1 MASLE
6 GLVALRYL
14 RSKDKAGFLSVLAWI
29 ALSGVVVG
37 VMALVVALS
46 FASGFQTGLREKIIG
61 VNAHL
66 LLLQFQGSMTDV
78 DNLRRKIL
86 ACPDVAAAMP
96 FTYHQGM
103 IRSAASVTGT
113 VVRGVPPEAVSEL
126 MGATLRFPC
135 GSMAGLSAR
144 RRSGKADGGDLPPI
158 LLGKGQAESL
168 EVTCGDKVDLISI
181 PSDLS
186 SSDVLKG
193 SLRSYRVAGI
203 FEVGMYEY
211 DSSLALVPLSEAQE
225 AFRMGET
232 VTGFEIRLQDIRATD
247 RAAAAFER
255 MFPPP
260 FWTKTWKEINPSF
273 FSALKLQK
281 AVMFLVL
288 VLIILVAGFNIV
300 STLIMTMIEKR
311 REVAILKA
319 VGAAPRSVGRIFLL
333 QGFLMGLAGTGLG
346 LLAGYGV
353 CLLAGRYPLVRL
365 DPEIYYL
372 SSLPVE
378 TRAAEFLLVGLAAL
392 ALCGAASLYPAVQ
405 AARLHPA
412 EVLRYE

>member
-6 GLVALRYL
+6 GHLALRYL

-29 ALSGVVVG
+29 ALSGVVIG

-46 FASGFQTGLREKIIG
+46 LASGFETGLREKIIG

-66 LLLQFQGSMTDV
+66 LLLRFQGPMTDAEIV
-78 DNLRRKIL
+78 RRKIL
-86 ACPDVAAAMP
+86 ACQDVAAVMP

-113 VVRGVPPEAVSEL
+113 VVRGVPPEAVSDL
-126 MGATLRFPC
+126 MQGSLRFAC
-135 GSMAGLSAR
+135 GDLDRLSSEAGTGEAT
-144 RRSGKADGGDLPPI
+144 GDDLPPI

-181 PSDLS
+181 PSDPS
-186 SSDVLKG
+186 SSDALNG
-193 SLRSYRVAGI
+193 ALRSYRVAGV

-211 DSSLALVPLSEAQE
+211 DASLALLSLSEAQD
-225 AFRMGET
+225 AFRLGES
-232 VTGFEIRLQDIRATD
+232 VTGFEVRLQDIRATE
-247 RAAAAFER
+247 RAATALEQL
-255 MFPPP
+255 FPPP
-260 FWTKTWKEINPSF
+260 FWVKTWKEINPNF

-288 VLIILVAGFNIV
+288 ILIILVAGFNIV

-319 VGAAPRSVGRIFLL
+319 VGATRRTVGTIFLL
-333 QGFLMGLAGTGLG
+333 QGFLMGLAGTALG
-346 LLAGYGV
+346 LLAGYGL

-378 TRAAEFLLVGLAAL
+378 TRGAEFLLVGLAAL
-392 ALCGAASLYPAVQ
+392 TLCGVASLYPALQ
-405 AARLHPA
+405 AARLDPA